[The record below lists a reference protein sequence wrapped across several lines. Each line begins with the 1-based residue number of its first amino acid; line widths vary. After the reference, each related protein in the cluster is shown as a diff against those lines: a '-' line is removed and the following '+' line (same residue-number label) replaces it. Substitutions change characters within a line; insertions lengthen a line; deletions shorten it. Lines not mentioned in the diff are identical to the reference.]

1 MAGTQLLDS
10 GASVTSMARTDYMS
24 FISGGAITAGDWVA
38 LDLTKTG
45 SDRCLYVLTAAAVT
59 DGNSRVIGVCP
70 AGATAAGQRVN
81 VCIAGYCEGARVTTA
96 VGAGVP
102 LTVDTTA
109 GRADLAVAADTH
121 WCGVTLEIAASN
133 LADVFV
139 FRRI

>member
-1 MAGTQLLDS
+1 MAGTQLLDTS
-10 GASVTSMARTDYMS
+10 AGVTSQSRADYMS
-24 FISGGAITAGDWVA
+24 FLSGGAITAGDWVA

-45 SDRCLYVLTAAAVT
+45 SDRALYVITAAAVT

-81 VCIAGYCEGARVTTA
+81 VCIAGYCEGARVTTGVA
-96 VGAGVP
+96 AGVP

-133 LADVFV
+133 LCDVVV

>member
-1 MAGTQLLDS
+1 MAGTQLLDTS
-10 GASVTSMARTDYMS
+10 ASVTSQSRADYMS
-24 FISGGAITAGDWVA
+24 FLSGGAITAGDWVA

-45 SDRCLYVLTAAAVT
+45 SDRALYVITAAAVT

-70 AGATAAGQRVN
+70 AGATAAGQRVR
-81 VCIAGYCEGARVTTA
+81 VCVAGYCEGARVTTA

-109 GRADLAVAADTH
+109 GRADLVVAADTH
-121 WCGVTLEIAASN
+121 VCGVSLEIAASN

>member
-1 MAGTQLLDS
+1 MTGTQLLDL
-10 GASVTSMARTDYMS
+10 AVDQDQMARSDYQI
-24 FISGGAITAGDWVA
+24 FIAGGAIAAGDWVA

-45 SDRCLYVLTAAAVT
+45 SNRALYVTTAAAVT
-59 DGNSRVIGVCP
+59 DGNSRVIGVAP
-70 AGATAAGQRVN
+70 DAAASGARVR
-81 VCIAGYCEGARVTTA
+81 VCVAGYVENARVTTGVA
-96 VGAGVP
+96 AGVP

-139 FRRI
+139 FRRV